1 MESGLTNYILY
12 KRQGPLWE
20 KVEDAL
26 GEEEPEK
33 FGWARATSNWAR
45 LLNIITSHP
54 NRSQFDATLLERH
67 RVSWRILLDWW
78 EGHFQDEGLSRAARA
93 ALSTSERPPEAFE
106 ATHASDESK
115 KYSLYHAIMFNLFEI
130 EFHPHRVDW
139 ENHTD
144 ENAQAVFGFLWALD
158 QKRQIALEH
167 STAQKIAFSHYKLGG
182 DFSKHL
188 NSTLEPCPWLQETDR
203 KTGYPYYLWD
213 IAGRQTVRTG
223 DLGDFPAYTCISHT
237 WGRWQVKG
245 SFVDVGNVPWQV
257 PENTRFEVGELPSIF
272 RERHWETKYLWFD
285 LFCIPQDRSPIAL
298 VEISRQAGIFRGA
311 NSCMV
316 WFNDVQCWTGVSAA
330 VQWLS
335 IKYLQDTSLSGLYQ
349 TEEML
354 ESASIAAASP
364 VELIQTSQ
372 DVEHPKTDNFPGS
385 STISTTKGLA
395 RPAEMYSSWFSSLW
409 TLQEA
414 CMCPSLGLLSK
425 YWEPLKSP
433 DGALITLDALFALS
447 KNVRD
452 SSFQSQEARSFEDT
466 YSYLSSRRTE
476 QVLRGGRPVWD
487 FWPTG
492 PKQLDE
498 LARRTKIEN
507 VLRSSRAD
515 VLVMGNMRQC
525 TASRAEAIMSVV
537 GATDWFTSHL
547 SRTGQS
553 PSEKRLVLGMYPLA
567 FVQEAARKIG
577 GLFYCMC
584 KSTPHSP
591 PFFTGTFKN
600 RSTGSML
607 PFSIPGNSPS
617 VVAMASEGRHTEDHP
632 TIQSWCIKNNG
643 NVKIMSA
650 GILASSESS
659 SVSQV
664 RAWVAM
670 TDGRTSDFGEEEL
683 SPWLH
688 QQSKRHLWFAIAAFR
703 DSTTLNGLILKG
715 KRMKPSHRVH
725 LINVGY
731 FQTADREF
739 PPAQN
744 VNWII
749 L

>member
-93 ALSTSERPPEAFE
+93 ALSTSERRPEAFE

-144 ENAQAVFGFLWALD
+144 ENAQAVFGFLRALD

-167 STAQKIAFSHYKLGG
+167 STAQKIAFSHYNPGG
-182 DFSKHL
+182 CISKNL

-245 SFVDVGNVPWQV
+245 SFVDVEDVPWQV
-257 PENTRFEVGELPSIF
+257 PENTRFEVGELPGTF
-272 RERHWETKYLWFD
+272 RESHWETKYLWFD

-311 NSCMV
+311 KSCIV
-316 WFNDVQCWTGVSAA
+316 WLNDVRGWTGVSAA

-335 IKYLQDTSLSGLYQ
+335 LKYLQDTSVSGLYQ
-349 TEEML
+349 TEEIL
-354 ESASIAAASP
+354 ESASTAAASP

-372 DVEHPKTDNFPGS
+372 DVEHPETGTFPRS
-385 STISTTKGLA
+385 RTISTTKGLA
-395 RPAEMYSSWFSSLW
+395 RPTEMYSSWFSSLW

-447 KNVRD
+447 NLVRE
-452 SSFQSQEARSFEDT
+452 SSFKSQEERSFEDP

-476 QVLRGGRPVWD
+476 QALRGGPPVWD

-492 PKQLDE
+492 PKQLEE

-525 TASRAEAIMSVV
+525 TSSRAEAIMSVV

-547 SRTGQS
+547 SRTGHS
-553 PSEKRLVLGMYPLA
+553 PSEKQLVLGMYPLA

-617 VVAMASEGRHTEDHP
+617 VVAMASEGGHTEDHP
-632 TIQSWCIKNNG
+632 SVQNWCVKNNG
-643 NVKIMSA
+643 NVKITSA
-650 GILASSESS
+650 GILASSEIS

-664 RAWVAM
+664 RAWLAM
-670 TDGRTSDFGEEEL
+670 TDGRTNDFGEEEL

-688 QQSKRHLWFAIAAFR
+688 QQSKRYLWFAIAVFR
-703 DSTTLNGLILKG
+703 DTTTLNGLILKG

-731 FQTADREF
+731 FQTIDREF
-739 PPAQN
+739 FPAQD